1 MFSFLLKV
9 ICYGALFIYVGWF
22 LSVLWKLITK
32 PDKAGRLP
40 WL

>member
-1 MFSFLLKV
+1 MLSFLLKV
-9 ICYGALFIYVGWF
+9 ICYGALFAYVGGV

-32 PDKAGRLP
+32 PDKTGRLP